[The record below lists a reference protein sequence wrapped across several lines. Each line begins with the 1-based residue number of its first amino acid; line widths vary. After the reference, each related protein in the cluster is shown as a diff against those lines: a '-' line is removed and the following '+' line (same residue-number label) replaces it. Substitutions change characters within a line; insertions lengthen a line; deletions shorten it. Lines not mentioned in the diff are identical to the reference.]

1 MAQEKNGC
9 WLPAVQQEN
18 APIKNLKFVKKV
30 SCQRKPS
37 KGWSWF

>member
-1 MAQEKNGC
+1 MAQEKNCC
-9 WLPAVQQEN
+9 WLIAG
-18 APIKNLKFVKKV
+18 AAGKYTHKNLKFVKKV